1 VNKNIMEMI
10 NKMTMLV
17 VLYLGMS
24 GDDTAA
30 ENWDHIGAKF
40 V

>member
-1 VNKNIMEMI
+1 
-10 NKMTMLV
+10 MLV

-40 V
+40 VWSKFPGKNVTQH